1 MCMRYF
7 LSAQIQ
13 YATKSY
19 LLHVKPCLWT
29 EKKLVCR
36 CWVLYASKYISCV
49 RFLVLLRVTL
59 TPPFPRIVIFSL
71 NQVLLLPFWLQFRSN
86 LQNNS
91 TKMCAKSSK
100 NMSKLSCNNI
110 NFCGEC
116 LWVWY
121 WNMEVCCSSV
131 SLHFISTPYHNE
143 WLKNNQIYFP
153 IYFPIHISRFI
164 S

>member
-1 MCMRYF
+1 MLLVFGSSSCIIEDAHVFIACVCDTSFPLRSICYKILF
-7 LSAQIQ
+7 VTCKTLSMNREK
-13 YATKSY
+13 TRVS
-19 LLHVKPCLWT
+19 LLGALR
-29 EKKLVCR
+29 L
-36 CWVLYASKYISCV
+36 KYISCV

-71 NQVLLLPFWLQFRSN
+71 KQVLLLPFWLQFRSN

-116 LWVWY
+116 L
-121 WNMEVCCSSV
+121 
-131 SLHFISTPYHNE
+131 
-143 WLKNNQIYFP
+143 
-153 IYFPIHISRFI
+153 
-164 S
+164 